1 MLLAADAETLIQ
13 AFISRLVYYNLLFS
27 GLTRPLKLVQ
37 NAIDY
42 NKKM

>member
-13 AFISRLVYYNLLFS
+13 AFISRLVYCNLFS
-27 GLTRPLKLVQ
+27 GLTQPLKLVQ

-42 NKKM
+42 KKM